1 LDLHEPDASARN
13 WPPSDLDDEPR
24 EPTRTNPRPRPSAVH
39 SIRSIEFLA
48 CVLVNRREHRTSMTN
63 EEIEI
68 PDLRQAQSRS
78 VHAAQSTF
86 AVDDFA
92 GESQP

>member
-1 LDLHEPDASARN
+1 
-13 WPPSDLDDEPR
+13 
-24 EPTRTNPRPRPSAVH
+24 
-39 SIRSIEFLA
+39 
-48 CVLVNRREHRTSMTN
+48 MTN

-86 AVDDFA
+86 AVNDLA
-92 GESQP
+92 GEGHP